1 MLPQKLPETV
11 AEDPPQPETAGS
23 PVSDWTESSYVEDPK
38 PRAGETG
45 FTPGTMLAGRYRV
58 VALLGRGGMG
68 EVYRADDVKLGQ
80 PVALKFV
87 RGELSPETRERLYAE
102 VRVGRQLS
110 HPAICRLY
118 DVVEVDGQTFLAM
131 EYVDGEDLAS
141 LLARIGRLPADK
153 AIDITRDLCAG
164 LAAMH
169 DKGILHRDLKPGNVM
184 IDGRGRARIADFGLA
199 VGLAGPTKQEFAGTP
214 AYMPPEQL
222 AGGPLTERT
231 DLYAFGLIAYETLT
245 GRRFFDAKTMT
256 DLLAQHRESKAGNLA
271 SVARMA
277 DPRVERLIAQCLEEA
292 PSARPPSARAVLALL
307 PGTDP
312 LEAAVAAGE
321 TPSPDAVAAAARVGD
336 ITAVVAWGAL
346 AAIVGGLVLVARL
359 FEGSELYRDTLLP
372 KPAPVLAER
381 ARDILGALGHA
392 SAADEAFAFEWERAH
407 FAYVMRHDLS
417 VDRWARLSGARSLV
431 PLSFFYRRSP
441 RKLVAGHRDGM
452 VRRADPPL
460 DLAGMSEVVLDPRG
474 RLMSFVAVPPPME
487 PPQTWPEPDWT
498 PLFREAGLDGGSF
511 RSVAPEWTAPVDSDR
526 KAAWEGAYPGE
537 PAVPVRIEAAAYHGR
552 PVWFAV
558 LPPWASE
565 ARTLAP
571 AATATPVGQVGVLV
585 LALAL
590 PVGGVLI
597 ARRNLRLGRGDRKGA
612 FHVAVFVF
620 VAYAV
625 ASLLRA
631 DHVASFGQE
640 LWVLIK
646 VFAYPCFW
654 AALVWLLYIALEP
667 YARRRWPFMLV
678 SWKRLLAGSVRD
690 PLVGRDVLL
699 GAGSGVALMLL
710 FLASA
715 IAPTFLGRPPMTS
728 GPILD
733 GSILSSSRQ
742 AVFRVFVNVFSAVLY
757 GMVFLFL
764 LTLLRMLL
772 RRPWIAAAAWC
783 LFLSAPLPGEDPV
796 MGWVGGLCRALVC
809 LAVLMRGGLLALV
822 TALYVMFALAE
833 VPITLNLSA
842 WYTFQS
848 LPVVVAIVTLA
859 VYGFHTSLGGKPMLG
874 GGLLDD

>member
-1 MLPQKLPETV
+1 MPQEPER
-11 AEDPPQPETAGS
+11 PQTAGS
-23 PVSDWTESSYVEDPK
+23 HLSDWTESSYVEPDATPL
-38 PRAGETG
+38 PEAG

-87 RGELSPETRERLYAE
+87 RGALSAETRERLYAE
-102 VRVGRQLS
+102 VRVGRQLA
-110 HPAICRLY
+110 HPGICRLY

-184 IDGRGRARIADFGLA
+184 IDGRDRARLTDFGLA
-199 VGLAGPTKQEFAGTP
+199 VGLAGPTKPEFAGTP

-231 DLYAFGLIAYETLT
+231 DLYAFALIAYEIIT
-245 GRRFFDAKTMT
+245 GRRFYDAKTMS
-256 DLLAQHRESKAGNLA
+256 DLLAQHRETKTSQLA
-271 SVARMA
+271 SVARMV
-277 DPRVERLIAQCLEEA
+277 DPRVERLIAQCLDENPA
-292 PSARPPSARAVLALL
+292 ARPASARAVLALL
-307 PGTDP
+307 PGHDP

-321 TPSPDAVAAAARVGD
+321 TPSPEAVAAAARVGD
-336 ITAVVAWGAL
+336 LTPGVAWACL
-346 AAIVGGLVLVARL
+346 AAVLAGLVAVAWL
-359 FEGSELYRDTLLP
+359 SQGSELYRDTLLP
-372 KPAPVLAER
+372 KPAPVLAQR
-381 ARDILGALGHA
+381 ARDVQDALGQTA
-392 SAADEAFAFEWERAH
+392 SADEAFSFEWDRAH
-407 FAYVMRHDLS
+407 FAYVMRHDSS
-417 VDRWARLSGARSLV
+417 VDRWARLGRATSLV
-431 PLSFFYRRSP
+431 PLSFFHRRSP
-441 RKLVAGHRDGM
+441 RKLVASHRDGM
-452 VRRADPPL
+452 VRRDDPPL
-460 DLAGMSEVVLDPRG
+460 DVPGMSEVVLDSRG
-474 RLMSFVAVPPPME
+474 RLLSFVAVPPPME
-487 PPQTWPEPDWT
+487 AASAWPEPDWA
-498 PLFREAGLDGGSF
+498 PLFREAGLDAASF
-511 RSVAPEWTAPVDSDR
+511 RPVAPEWTAPVDSDR
-526 KAAWEGAYPGE
+526 KAAWEGPYPGE
-537 PAVPVRIEAAAYHGR
+537 PAVSVRIEAASHHGR

-565 ARTLAP
+565 ARSRVPAVAP
-571 AATATPVGQVGVLV
+571 TPVGQVGVLV

-590 PVGGVLI
+590 PVGGALL

-612 FHVAVFVF
+612 FRVALFVF
-620 VAYAV
+620 AAYAV
-625 ASLLRA
+625 AGLLRA
-631 DHVASFGQE
+631 DHVTDLGQE
-640 LWVLIK
+640 LWILIK

-667 YARRRWPFMLV
+667 YARRRWPLMLV
-678 SWKRLLAGSVRD
+678 SWKRLLAGSLRD

-699 GAGSGVALMLL
+699 GVGSGVALMLL
-710 FLASA
+710 FLASV
-715 IAPTFLGRPPMTS
+715 ILPTFLGRAPMS
-728 GPILD
+728 PGAFLD
-733 GSILSSSRQ
+733 GSVLTSFHQ

-772 RRPWIAAAAWC
+772 RRPWLAAAVWC
-783 LFLSAPLPGEDPV
+783 VFLSAPLPGEDPV
-796 MGWVGGLCRALVC
+796 LGWIGGLVRATVF
-809 LAVLMRGGLLALV
+809 LAVLVRGGLLALV
-822 TALYVMFALAE
+822 TALYVMFAMTE
-833 VPITLNLSA
+833 VPATLHLSA

-848 LPVVVAIVTLA
+848 LPVVAAVLMLA
-859 VYGFHTSLGGKPMLG
+859 VYGFVTSLGGKPILG